1 MALQP
6 SRCAGTH
13 FATPPNSYKL
23 VRAQSNVA
31 AELNEAPQ
39 PEDEIDLVSDVS
51 LADIDLSDSD
61 DDYFG

>member
-6 SRCAGTH
+6 LQCAGTH
-13 FATPPNSYKL
+13 FATPTKSYKL
-23 VRAQSNVA
+23 VRAQSDA
-31 AELNEAPQ
+31 DAELNEAPQ

-51 LADIDLSDSD
+51 LPDIDLSDSD